1 MEVVFGD
8 DKSIFVSTSPIET
21 TSQLTGK
28 MYGYRG
34 VLGEFPEVGFKISP
48 GTNSSSARSFT
59 LNVPNEM
66 VDALG
71 IVRNGRVLAGL
82 AEISLQVDGGDYDER
97 YVIMRGSMDSGVT
110 FGDKEGEMLTVSI
123 VDPKE
128 ILSMNIPPYRV
139 PEAWS
144 YAGEGGIVPF
154 TQTALNLHGTVVVG
168 DSKVYGVGVFG
179 PGGGIV
185 GECAAVGGYSGRTY
199 PPSAGVGKTYPIV
212 WGYFPRVPC
221 VPAVRDPHATQST
234 FGDNPS
240 DEAFKSAMGWE
251 DDADIFSWWVVAYGH
266 GHKFQHWLSYNDGEV
281 FFSVPQMKK
290 DAEDRSG
297 KEWDDMASVLDYP
310 GSTEA
315 LVFSL
320 YVDGER
326 TRNQQIGSSSTYPG
340 GEWAP
345 DICILMEI
353 ADPNGVPVTVLKM
366 SSLYGINY
374 EEKVQLSMIS
384 SLGSELDPS
393 TGTIWDGYSIVNAM
407 RFFAKSFTTLGSTG
421 IDEAMFAKA
430 ESRLGSL
437 GVRGLVNGSGES
449 SQATTISWI
458 EGELLKGFP
467 MVSMAFTGQG
477 YGPVVID
484 RRTAISGEYI
494 VGQWGIVGRTSALKE
509 TPKTKIQN
517 DFTIRYDYDYDSDGY
532 SGSITRNS
540 GNSITCKISEEQ
552 CGRRSAPPV
561 ESLWIHD
568 REVAAYCIDW
578 LCEHLALPTYAVEYA
593 ADVWMMFKHTV
604 GDNIKLTDEKLGFD
618 ETVCTIVEVKYTGE
632 RVLLGLLVWE
642 RYFTLSGG
650 ATNYPEPN
658 LEADP
663 IAELQD

>member
-1 MEVVFGD
+1 
-8 DKSIFVSTSPIET
+8 
-21 TSQLTGK
+21 
-28 MYGYRG
+28 
-34 VLGEFPEVGFKISP
+34 
-48 GTNSSSARSFT
+48 
-59 LNVPNEM
+59 M

-110 FGDKEGEMLTVSI
+110 FGDKEGEMLSVSI

-139 PEAWS
+139 PEAWP
-144 YAGEGGIVPF
+144 YAGIGGIIPF
-154 TQTALNLHGTVVVG
+154 TQTRIVG
-168 DSKVYGVGVFG
+168 SGYAE
-179 PGGGIV
+179 GGGTIYAWGSLV
-185 GECAAVGGYSGRTY
+185 TACWEFGGYSGRTY

-221 VPAVRDPHATQST
+221 VPVVRDPHAIRSS
-234 FGDNPS
+234 FGGRS
-240 DEAFKSAMGWE
+240 DRAYRNTMGW
-251 DDADIFSWWVVAYGH
+251 DDDRDIWSWWVVAYGH
-266 GHKFQHWLSYNDGEV
+266 GHKFQHWDSSSGGNM
-281 FFSVPQMKK
+281 FFSVPQMQK
-290 DAEDRSG
+290 DAENRSG
-297 KEWDDMASVLDYP
+297 EEWEIMLADRDYP
-310 GSTEA
+310 DDAEA
-315 LVFSL
+315 LVFAMW
-320 YVDGER
+320 VDGDK
-326 TRNQQIGSSSTYPG
+326 TQNQNIAAPTTTARHPG
-340 GEWAP
+340 EEWYEV
-345 DICILMEI
+345 CTLKEI
-353 ADPNGVPVTVLKM
+353 ADPNGVPVTVLKV
-366 SSLYGINY
+366 STTEGFNY
-374 EEKVQLSMIS
+374 EEKIQLSMIS

-393 TGTIWDGYSIVNAM
+393 SGSIWDGYSIINAM
-407 RFFAKSFTTLGSTG
+407 RYFAKSFTTLGSTG

-437 GVRGLVNGSGES
+437 AVRGLVNGSGES

-494 VGQWGIVGRTSALKE
+494 VGQWGIIGRTSALKE

-517 DFTIRYDYDYDSDGY
+517 DFTIRYDYDYDSNGY

-552 CGRRSAPPV
+552 CGRRTAPPV

-578 LCEHLALPTYAVEYA
+578 LCEHLALPAYAVEYA

-618 ETVCTIVEVKYTGE
+618 GTVCTIVEVKYTGE

-658 LEADP
+658 LEADSAAT
-663 IAELQD
+663 AEPQD